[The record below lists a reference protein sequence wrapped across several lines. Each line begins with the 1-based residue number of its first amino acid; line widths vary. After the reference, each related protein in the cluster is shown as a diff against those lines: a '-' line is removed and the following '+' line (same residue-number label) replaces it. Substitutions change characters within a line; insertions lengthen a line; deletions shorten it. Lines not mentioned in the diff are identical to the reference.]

1 MLLSVKKHYIKNYRN
16 FLISQYFITRK
27 ELFFNNKI
35 IIKIEYSKKNF
46 FLASFL
52 LLSFCILKYK
62 FNIKKQN
69 INIFLNIFNFFFIF
83 NVFFYSFLNNHS
95 FLINKKSKGLTFLT
109 FLISNF
115 FSVPL
120 AFFFLKNF
128 RWLDQKNTKLV
139 IKYFLKKN
147 KHKYLQ
153 FLFNF
158 LQIPIFLKINA
169 YS

>member
-1 MLLSVKKHYIKNYRN
+1 MLSNLNKHFIKNYKN
-16 FLISQYFITRK
+16 FLISQYFITNK
-27 ELFFNNKI
+27 ELLFNNTMN
-35 IIKIEYSKKNF
+35 IKIGYSKKNF

-52 LLSFCILKYK
+52 LITFCILKHK
-62 FNIKKQN
+62 FNVKKQN
-69 INIFLNIFNFFFIF
+69 VNIFLNVFNFFFIF
-83 NVFFYSFLNNHS
+83 NVFFYSFLNSND
-95 FLINKKSKGLTFLT
+95 FLIKKKSKSLTFFT

-128 RWLDQKNTKLV
+128 RWLDHKNTKFL
-139 IKYFLKKN
+139 IKYFLKKKKY
-147 KHKYLQ
+147 KHLQ

-158 LQIPIFLKINA
+158 LQIPIFFNI

>member
-1 MLLSVKKHYIKNYRN
+1 MLSSLNKHFIKNYKN
-16 FLISQYFITRK
+16 FLISQYFITNK
-27 ELFFNNKI
+27 ELFFNNTI
-35 IIKIEYSKKNF
+35 NIKIGYSKKNF

-62 FNIKKQN
+62 FNVKKQN
-69 INIFLNIFNFFFIF
+69 INIFLNVFNFFFIF
-83 NVFFYSFLNNHS
+83 NVFFYSFLNSNN

-128 RWLDQKNTKLV
+128 RWLDHKNTKLV
-139 IKYFLKKN
+139 IK
-147 KHKYLQ
+147 
-153 FLFNF
+153 
-158 LQIPIFLKINA
+158 
-169 YS
+169 

>member
-1 MLLSVKKHYIKNYRN
+1 MLSSLNKHFIKNYKN
-16 FLISQYFITRK
+16 FLISQYFITNK
-27 ELFFNNKI
+27 ELFFNNTI
-35 IIKIEYSKKNF
+35 NIKIGYSKKNF

-52 LLSFCILKYK
+52 LLSFCIIKYK
-62 FNIKKQN
+62 YNVKKQN

-83 NVFFYSFLNNHS
+83 NVFFYSFLNSNS

-128 RWLDQKNTKLV
+128 RWLDQRKTKLV

-147 KHKYLQ
+147 KYKYLQ

-169 YS
+169 

>member
-1 MLLSVKKHYIKNYRN
+1 MLSSLNKHFIKNYKN
-16 FLISQYFITRK
+16 FLISQYFITNK
-27 ELFFNNKI
+27 ELFFNNTI
-35 IIKIEYSKKNF
+35 NIKIVYSKKNF

-62 FNIKKQN
+62 YNVKKQN
-69 INIFLNIFNFFFIF
+69 INISLNIFNFFFIF
-83 NVFFYSFLNNHS
+83 NVFFYSFLNSNS
-95 FLINKKSKGLTFLT
+95 FLIHKKSKGLTFLT

-147 KHKYLQ
+147 KYKYLQ
-153 FLFNF
+153 FFFNF
-158 LQIPIFLKINA
+158 LQIPIFLKINV
-169 YS
+169 

>member
-1 MLLSVKKHYIKNYRN
+1 MLSSLNKHFIKNYKN
-16 FLISQYFITRK
+16 FLISQYFITNK
-27 ELFFNNKI
+27 ELFFNNTI
-35 IIKIEYSKKNF
+35 NIKIGYSKKNF

-62 FNIKKQN
+62 FNVKKQN
-69 INIFLNIFNFFFIF
+69 INIFLNVFNFFFIF
-83 NVFFYSFLNNHS
+83 NVFFYSFLNSNN

-128 RWLDQKNTKLV
+128 RWLDHKNTKLV
-139 IKYFLKKN
+139 IKYYFKK
-147 KHKYLQ
+147 KKYKYLQ

-158 LQIPIFLKINA
+158 LQIPIFLKINT
-169 YS
+169 